1 MPNLTVADLTLA
13 ATDATGAEVTAIYAK
28 NPPLYAVYRTKERV
42 LVQFADDPTKA
53 ATQRSALASLNPL
66 RGEING
72 LVDGWRASQREALR
86 AKAVGYDRRSADAL
100 VMALEGD
107 VRDAGLLLGEIKQD
121 LLDERTARA
130 RVDYLVA
137 ACAVLLVAL
146 LSAWIAGRAALSNI
160 RSGDSSLYAAIWIGA
175 GAGAIGAFF
184 SVAVGLRART
194 VLTDLHKT
202 ENSCDAGLR
211 MTIGYIAAAILISL
225 LGSGLVHL
233 SLGNAPIDLTAP
245 PPAPDSTGWW
255 MKVLVV
261 GFLAGFSERLV
272 PDILAKATAMT
283 GPPGPSTSE
292 KLAGAPS
299 TLGGKAQA
307 SPLAAPAQPVSDDD
321 ADSCLCDAPVSA
333 QETTHDA
340 ELPAASGGVAPP
352 ANI

>member
-1 MPNLTVADLTLA
+1 VPNLTVTDLSLA
-13 ATDATGAEVTAIYAK
+13 ATDATGAEVTTIYAK
-28 NPPLYAVYRTKERV
+28 NPPLYAVYRTRERV
-42 LVQFADDPTKA
+42 LVQFADDPAKA
-53 ATQRSALASLNPL
+53 GAQRSAMASLNPL

-72 LVDGWRASQREALR
+72 LVDGWRASKQEALR
-86 AKAVGYDRRSADAL
+86 SKAVGYDRRSADAL

-107 VRDAGLLLGEIKQD
+107 VHDAGLLLGEIKQD

-130 RVDYLVA
+130 RVDYLIA
-137 ACAVLLVAL
+137 ACAVLFIAL
-146 LSAWIAGRAALSNI
+146 LVAWIAGRAALSNVHP
-160 RSGDSSLYAAIWIGA
+160 GDSALYAAIWIGA

-233 SLGNAPIDLTAP
+233 SLGTAPIDLTAP
-245 PPAPDSTGWW
+245 APAADSTGWW

-261 GFLAGFSERLV
+261 GFLAGFSERMV
-272 PDILAKATAMT
+272 PDILAKAAALT

-292 KLAGAPS
+292 KLAAAPS
-299 TLGGKAQA
+299 TPGAKAVA
-307 SPLAAPAQPVSDDD
+307 SPSAAPVQPLSDDD
-321 ADSCLCDAPVSA
+321 ADGCLCDAPVST
-333 QETTHDA
+333 QESTHDV
-340 ELPAASGGVAPP
+340 ELPAASGGVAAP